1 MSDSFDP
8 ECRSPFASIDDS
20 TYQTLAFIL
29 PLIVMLV
36 IGSFFYPDFS
46 NSIGSDGA
54 ASSEA
59 KTYLAVVGIQIAIA
73 IGLLAWFHKIH
84 LRHFP
89 LKFSWLSV
97 VVGVVGIV
105 IWIVLCELQM
115 EKKLLT
121 MVGLGDW
128 FPNRPSFNPF
138 AEFSDSQF
146 RAIFLGLRFILMAAI
161 TPIVEELFIRGWLVR
176 WIEDPDW
183 QLVRLTELGVKGL
196 AAASVYGVLTHPG
209 EALAAI
215 AWFGLVT
222 WLMHRTGNLWD
233 CVVAHAVTNLL
244 LGIYVIYA
252 SAWHLW

>member
-1 MSDSFDP
+1 MANSLDPDSS
-8 ECRSPFASIDDS
+8 SPIAGLDDS

-29 PLIVMLV
+29 PLIVFLV
-36 IGSFFYPDFS
+36 IGSFYPDFS
-46 NSIGSDGA
+46 GSTGTTGE

-59 KTYLAVVGIQIAIA
+59 KTYLVMVGVQILVAF
-73 IGLLAWFHKIH
+73 GLLTWFHKVH
-84 LRHFP
+84 LQHFP

-105 IWIVLCELQM
+105 VWVALCELHL

-121 MVGLGDW
+121 QIGLGEW

-146 RAIFLGLRFILMAAI
+146 RVIFLGLRFMLLAAI
-161 TPIVEELFIRGWLVR
+161 VPIVEELFIRGWLVR

-183 QLVRLTELGVKGL
+183 QPIRLTQLSFKAL

-215 AWFGLVT
+215 AWFSLVT

-233 CVVAHAVTNLL
+233 CVIAHAVTNLL

-252 SAWHLW
+252 DAWHLW

>member
-8 ECRSPFASIDDS
+8 DSSSPIAGIDDS

-29 PLIVMLV
+29 PLIVFLV
-36 IGSFFYPDFS
+36 IGSFYPDFS
-46 NSIGSDGA
+46 NSTGTTGA
-54 ASSEA
+54 ASPEA
-59 KTYLAVVGIQIAIA
+59 KNYLAMVGVQIVVAV
-73 IGLLAWFHKIH
+73 GLLTWFHKIH

-105 IWIVLCELQM
+105 IWLVLCEIQL
-115 EKKLLT
+115 EKKFLALI
-121 MVGLGDW
+121 GLEDW
-128 FPNRPSFNPF
+128 FPDRPSFNPF
-138 AEFSDSQF
+138 AEFSDNGF
-146 RAIFLGLRFILMAAI
+146 RAIFLGLRFTLLAAI
-161 TPIVEELFIRGWLVR
+161 VPIVEELFIRGWLVR

-183 QLVRLTELGVKGL
+183 QPIRLTQLSFKAL

-215 AWFGLVT
+215 AWFGLVS

-233 CVVAHAVTNLL
+233 CVIAHAVTNLL

-252 SAWHLW
+252 NAWHLW